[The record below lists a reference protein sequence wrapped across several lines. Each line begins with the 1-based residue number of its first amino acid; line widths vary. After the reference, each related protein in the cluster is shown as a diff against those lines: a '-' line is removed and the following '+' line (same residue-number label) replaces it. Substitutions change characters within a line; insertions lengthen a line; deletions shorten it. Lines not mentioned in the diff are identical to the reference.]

1 MKFTLQHLVNRNL
14 LIKMDSF
21 TAVPTAP
28 PSEHDPL
35 NSPPPNAPPP
45 SYNQAVFQ
53 SEKTVYPPPGG
64 VYQPQPPMQ
73 QVQPITVPRLPDEHE
88 NVQPITVA
96 RLPDQHENIQ
106 PITVSRL
113 PEEHEEVANNRL
125 MSPLKIFGYFMLIM
139 LLIFLLNFLPKIIY
153 NSRGSSFDEYD
164 LNSSLGDDFYDETG

>member
-1 MKFTLQHLVNRNL
+1 
-14 LIKMDSF
+14 MDSF

-64 VYQPQPPMQ
+64 VYQPQQPMQ

-88 NVQPITVA
+88 NV
-96 RLPDQHENIQ
+96 Q

>member
-53 SEKTVYPPPGG
+53 SDKTVYPPPGG

-88 NVQPITVA
+88 NVQPITV
-96 RLPDQHENIQ
+96 
-106 PITVSRL
+106 SRL
-113 PEEHEEVANNRL
+113 PEEHEEVANNRP